1 MHWIFLGIACV
12 FEVIFALA
20 SNAAKGFT
28 RPWPSL
34 LTLLAA
40 AGGIYT
46 LSLALKTLDVSV
58 GYTIWTGVG
67 AVGTVIFGVLLF
79 KEKINFAKLTSFAA
93 IIVGVIGLKVAS
105 GV

>member
-1 MHWIFLGIACV
+1 MHWVFLGIACI
-12 FEVIFALA
+12 FEVIFALS

-28 RPWPSL
+28 RFWPSM

-67 AVGTVIFGVLLF
+67 AVGTVILGVVIF
-79 KEKINFAKLTSFAA
+79 KEKINLAKIASFAA
-93 IIVGVIGLKVAS
+93 IIVGVAGLKIVS

>member
-1 MHWIFLGIACV
+1 MHWVYLGIACV
-12 FEVIFALA
+12 FEVMFALS

-28 RPWPSL
+28 RFWPSV
-34 LTLLAA
+34 LTILAA

-46 LSLALKTLDVSV
+46 LSLALKTLPVGI

-67 AVGTVIFGVLLF
+67 AIGTVVFGMILF
-79 KEKINFAKLTSFAA
+79 GEKINRAKIASFAS
-93 IIVGVIGLKVAS
+93 IIVGVAGLKLLS

>member
-1 MHWIFLGIACV
+1 MHWVYLGIACV
-12 FEVIFALA
+12 FEVMFALS

-28 RPWPSL
+28 RLWPTV

-40 AGGIYT
+40 TGGIYT
-46 LSLALKTLDVSV
+46 LSQALRVLDVGV

-67 AVGTVIFGVLLF
+67 SVGTVIFGAILF
-79 KEKINFAKLTSFAA
+79 GEKLYPLKLASFAA
-93 IIVGVIGLKVAS
+93 IICGVVGLKVVS